1 MATFCGMAYTWDA
14 NKNKT
19 SETITGVMNGYEFTS
34 GGTTYDFE
42 DRLRGYASY
51 IDEPVVRKTA
61 GTGGTL
67 VYFHRNQQYS
77 VTAITTS
84 TGTIAERYAYTAYG
98 QPTILDA
105 SGTVLPTSNFSLRYS
120 FTGREWDATLGLY
133 HFRARCM
140 SPMTGRFL
148 SRDPIGYADGF
159 SLYSAM
165 FAFQQMDPT
174 GHVSVAKCGASDT
187 VPYIDTVD
195 MVNDEPVVDNKEVI
209 GSITARG
216 WVELGS
222 GFSFPPKKCGDFVVQ
237 LDAHHTKKFNPL
249 NAMEVQQQ
257 DSTTSTCS
265 HSSSATEKSIHAEWR
280 CPIAC
285 KNFKYESY
293 TFASIFFLT
302 QGKGPGRIY
311 YTRPGQMIA
320 IEATVDFTGNCCTF
334 GCVVEL
340 KVCQLSGFGVP
351 NNHTDPNPRIMPN
364 LSAFAM
370 GACQR
375 WSAPKR

>member
-1 MATFCGMAYTWDA
+1 MSSMDASSIRYNSSHSTDRVQARAGDSRASSGIDVAFTTTQRVLAIASPHELHGDSWPSSPTGTSSFCC
-14 NKNKT
+14 
-19 SETITGVMNGYEFTS
+19 
-34 GGTTYDFE
+34 
-42 DRLRGYASY
+42 
-51 IDEPVVRKTA
+51 
-61 GTGGTL
+61 
-67 VYFHRNQQYS
+67 NQQYS

-187 VPYIDTVD
+187 VPYIDPVD
-195 MVNDEPVVDNKEVI
+195 MVNGEPVVDNKEVI

-285 KNFKYESY
+285 KNFKCESY

-302 QGKGPGRIY
+302 QGKGLSQARAY
-311 YTRPGQMIA
+311 LLYASRA
-320 IEATVDFTGNCCTF
+320 NDRHRGNRRFHWQLLYFWMCC
-334 GCVVEL
+334 
-340 KVCQLSGFGVP
+340 
-351 NNHTDPNPRIMPN
+351 
-364 LSAFAM
+364 
-370 GACQR
+370 
-375 WSAPKR
+375 